1 MKEVAEMLYKNISC
15 SVKTFYGVEFKPGQ
29 TKEVPG
35 YINDRKM
42 IAVSE
47 RSEESE
53 KQSKP
58 SSEKS
63 KKSSIKSSVI
73 SEDSSPSKP
82 EALVEEKRE
91 DSSNDKKTDTS
102 KA

>member
-15 SVKTFYGVEFKPGQ
+15 SVKTFYGVEFKPGE

-35 YINDRKM
+35 YINNRKM

-47 RSEESE
+47 LPEVSE

-63 KKSSIKSSVI
+63 KKSSSKSSVI

-82 EALVEEKRE
+82 EALAEETKE